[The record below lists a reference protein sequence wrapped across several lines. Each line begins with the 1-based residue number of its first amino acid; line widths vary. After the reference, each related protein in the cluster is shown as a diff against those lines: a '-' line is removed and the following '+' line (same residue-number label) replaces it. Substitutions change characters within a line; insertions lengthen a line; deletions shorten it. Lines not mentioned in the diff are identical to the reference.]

1 MPTIIS
7 MPEPSQNKI
16 DAYEINLLDVA
27 IVLSKHKKLLIVLP
41 LITAIFFALMTLKEP
56 DTFNAETTFMPPKKA
71 ESASSL
77 MSSLGSLGS
86 VSGML
91 GGGGGGGIGP
101 GNELY
106 IAILKSRDMQYKL
119 VKRFNLLAVYKTTS
133 LERARQA
140 LNGQTE
146 IKTDKSGLIVL
157 NITDTDPKRAAI
169 LANGYADELM
179 HSNNEL
185 ALSDAAQQRLNAE
198 SQLLKAK
205 NTLAEAEIAVKKLQ
219 ESTDLITVGS
229 DVTFLQS
236 MINITRRQLNEM
248 SLTTTHG
255 NPEYI
260 KTQQKLINYQT
271 EIGKAQG
278 AKGYIS
284 KAPERILDFT
294 HKTRD
299 LKYAELLYQMALQT
313 LTAAKMN
320 ELNAGSTIQVVDR
333 AIPPEQKSGPIR
345 TSTILIAFISALF
358 VAVVLAFL
366 LEAIERSKQNP
377 ESTTQYQTIKNHL
390 KTWK

>member
-1 MPTIIS
+1 

-16 DAYEINLLDVA
+16 DSYEINLLDVA
-27 IVLSKHKKLLIVLP
+27 IVLSRHKKLLIALP
-41 LITAIFFALMTLKEP
+41 LITSIFFALMTLKEP

-77 MSSLGSLGS
+77 ISSLGSLGS

-91 GGGGGGGIGP
+91 GGGGGGGIGQ

-119 VKRFNLLAVYKTTS
+119 VKRFKLLAVYKTTS

-179 HSNNEL
+179 RSNNEL
-185 ALSDAAQQRLNAE
+185 ALSEAAQHRLMAE
-198 SQLLKAK
+198 SQFLKAK
-205 NTLAEAEIAVKKLQ
+205 NTLTEAEIAVKQLQ

-229 DVTFLQS
+229 DVTLLQS
-236 MINITRRQLNEM
+236 MINNTRRQLNEM
-248 SLTTTHG
+248 SLTTTPG

-260 KTQQKLINYQT
+260 KTRQKLINYQA

-278 AKGYIS
+278 AKGIIS

-299 LKYAELLYQMALQT
+299 LKYAELLYQMSLQT

-320 ELNAGSTIQVVDR
+320 ELSAGSTIQIIDR
-333 AIPPEQKSGPIR
+333 AIPPEQKSGPLR
-345 TSTILIAFISALF
+345 TRTVLIAFIASLF

-366 LEAIERSKQNP
+366 IEAIQRSKQNP
-377 ESTTQYQTIKNHL
+377 ETTTQYQTIKNHL
-390 KTWK
+390 KIWK

>member
-1 MPTIIS
+1 

-16 DAYEINLLDVA
+16 DTYEINLLDVA

-41 LITAIFFALMTLKEP
+41 LITAIIFAIMTRKLP
-56 DTFNAETTFMPPKKA
+56 DTFQAETTFMPPQK
-71 ESASSL
+71 SQNVSSVL
-77 MSSLGSLGS
+77 SSLGSLGS
-86 VSGML
+86 ISGML
-91 GGGGGGGIGP
+91 GGAGGGIGQ

-146 IKTDKSGLIVL
+146 IKTEKSGLISL
-157 NITDTDPKRAAI
+157 TITDTDPKRAAL

-179 HSNNEL
+179 RSNNEL
-185 ALSDAAQQRLNAE
+185 ALSDAAQHRLFAE
-198 SQLLKAK
+198 SQFLKAN
-205 NTLAEAEIAVKKLQ
+205 NTLTEAEKTVKQLQ
-219 ESTDLITVGS
+219 ESTGLITVGPE
-229 DVTFLQS
+229 VTVLQNL
-236 MINITRRQLNEM
+236 INNTQRQLKDM
-248 SLTTTHG
+248 SLTTTPG

-260 KTQQKLINYQT
+260 KTQQKLTNLQA

-284 KAPERILDFT
+284 KAPERILDFI

-299 LKYAELLYQMALQT
+299 LKFAEALYQMALQS

-320 ELNAGSTIQVVDR
+320 ELTSGSNIQIINR
-333 AIPPEQKSGPIR
+333 AIPPEEKSGPDRNR
-345 TSTILIAFISALF
+345 TVLIAFFAALF
-358 VAVVLAFL
+358 VAVLLAFL

-377 ESTTQYQTIKNHL
+377 EFTTQFQTIKNHL

>member
-1 MPTIIS
+1 
-7 MPEPSQNKI
+7 MPEPSKNKI
-16 DAYEINLLDVA
+16 DTYEINLLDVA

-41 LITAIFFALMTLKEP
+41 LITAIIFAIMTRKLP
-56 DTFNAETTFMPPKKA
+56 DTFQAETTFMPPQK
-71 ESASSL
+71 SQNVSSVL
-77 MSSLGSLGS
+77 SSLGSLGS
-86 VSGML
+86 ISGML
-91 GGGGGGGIGP
+91 GGAGGGIGQ

-146 IKTDKSGLIVL
+146 IKTEKSGLISL
-157 NITDTDPKRAAI
+157 TITDTDPKRAAL

-179 HSNNEL
+179 RSNNEL
-185 ALSDAAQQRLNAE
+185 ALSDAAQHRLFAE
-198 SQLLKAK
+198 SQFLKAN
-205 NTLAEAEIAVKKLQ
+205 NTLTEAEKTVKQLQ
-219 ESTDLITVGS
+219 ESTGLITVGPE
-229 DVTFLQS
+229 VTVLQNL
-236 MINITRRQLNEM
+236 INNTQRQLKDM
-248 SLTTTHG
+248 SLTTTPG

-260 KTQQKLINYQT
+260 KTQQKLTNLQA

-284 KAPERILDFT
+284 KAPERILDFI

-299 LKYAELLYQMALQT
+299 LKFAEALYQMALQS

-320 ELNAGSTIQVVDR
+320 ELTSGSNIQIINR
-333 AIPPEQKSGPIR
+333 AIPPEEKSGPDRNR
-345 TSTILIAFISALF
+345 TVLIAFFAALF
-358 VAVVLAFL
+358 VAVLLAFL

-377 ESTTQYQTIKNHL
+377 EFTTQFQTIKNHL

>member
-1 MPTIIS
+1 

-16 DAYEINLLDVA
+16 DTYEINLLDVA

-41 LITAIFFALMTLKEP
+41 LITAIIFAIMTRKLP
-56 DTFNAETTFMPPKKA
+56 DTFQAETTFMPPQK
-71 ESASSL
+71 SQNVSSVL
-77 MSSLGSLGS
+77 SSLGSLGS
-86 VSGML
+86 ISGML
-91 GGGGGGGIGP
+91 GGAGGGIGQ

-146 IKTDKSGLIVL
+146 IKTEKSGLISL
-157 NITDTDPKRAAI
+157 TITDTDPKRAAL

-179 HSNNEL
+179 RSNNEL
-185 ALSDAAQQRLNAE
+185 ALSDAAQHRLFAE
-198 SQLLKAK
+198 SQFLKAN
-205 NTLAEAEIAVKKLQ
+205 NTLTEAEKTVKQLQ
-219 ESTDLITVGS
+219 ESTGLITVGPE
-229 DVTFLQS
+229 VTVLQNL
-236 MINITRRQLNEM
+236 INNTQRQLKDM
-248 SLTTTHG
+248 SLTTTPG

-260 KTQQKLINYQT
+260 KTQQKLTNLQA

-284 KAPERILDFT
+284 KAPERILDFI

-299 LKYAELLYQMALQT
+299 LKFAEALYQMALQS

-320 ELNAGSTIQVVDR
+320 ELTSGSNIQIINR
-333 AIPPEQKSGPIR
+333 AIPPEEKSGPDRNR
-345 TSTILIAFISALF
+345 TVLIAFFAALF
-358 VAVVLAFL
+358 VAVLLAFL
-366 LEAIERSKQNP
+366 LEAIERSKQYP
-377 ESTTQYQTIKNHL
+377 EFTTQFQTIKNHL

>member
-1 MPTIIS
+1 
-7 MPEPSQNKI
+7 MPEPAQNKI

-27 IVLSKHKKLLIVLP
+27 IVLSKHKKLIIALP
-41 LITAIFFALMTLKEP
+41 LITAIIFAIMSIKVP
-56 DTFNAETTFMPPKKA
+56 DTFQAETTFMPPQK
-71 ESASSL
+71 SQNVSSVL
-77 MSSLGSLGS
+77 SSLGSLGS
-86 VSGML
+86 ISGML
-91 GGGGGGGIGP
+91 GGAGGGIGQ

-146 IKTDKSGLIVL
+146 IKTEKSGLISL
-157 NITDTDPKRAAI
+157 TITDTDPKRAAL

-179 HSNNEL
+179 RSNNEL
-185 ALSDAAQQRLNAE
+185 ALSDAAQHRLFAE
-198 SQLLKAK
+198 SQFLKAN
-205 NTLAEAEIAVKKLQ
+205 NTLTEAEKTVKQLQ
-219 ESTDLITVGS
+219 ESTGLITVGPE
-229 DVTFLQS
+229 VTVLQNL
-236 MINITRRQLNEM
+236 INNTQRQLKDM
-248 SLTTTHG
+248 SLTTTPG

-260 KTQQKLINYQT
+260 KTQQKLTNLQA

-284 KAPERILDFT
+284 KAPERILDFI

-299 LKYAELLYQMALQT
+299 LKFAEALYQMALQS

-320 ELNAGSTIQVVDR
+320 ELTSGSNIQIINR
-333 AIPPEQKSGPIR
+333 AIPPEEKSGPDRNR
-345 TSTILIAFISALF
+345 TVLIAFFAALF
-358 VAVVLAFL
+358 VAVLLAFL

-377 ESTTQYQTIKNHL
+377 EFTTQFQTIKNHL